1 MQHKAR
7 GARHEGTDARILLP
21 GQVVHP
27 VGDQPLHQDMPGGVK
42 ANVVQPLAGGVVA
55 QQLRRVGIGQAP
67 QLQRLLGAEL
77 LAQRGQYLGI
87 PAALLALQ
95 RFAQRRIG
103 EKQVA
108 VAQRL
113 GLVKNGVRS
122 PDHESAP

>member
-21 GQVVHP
+21 GQIVHP
-27 VGDQPLHQDMPGGVK
+27 IGDQALHQNMPGGVK
-42 ANVVQPLAGGVVA
+42 ANVVQPLASGVVA
-55 QQLRRVGIGQAP
+55 QQFRRVGVSQPP
-67 QLQRLLGAEL
+67 QLQRLLGTEL
-77 LAQRGQYLGI
+77 LAQRGQYLGV
-87 PAALLALQ
+87 PTALFTLQ